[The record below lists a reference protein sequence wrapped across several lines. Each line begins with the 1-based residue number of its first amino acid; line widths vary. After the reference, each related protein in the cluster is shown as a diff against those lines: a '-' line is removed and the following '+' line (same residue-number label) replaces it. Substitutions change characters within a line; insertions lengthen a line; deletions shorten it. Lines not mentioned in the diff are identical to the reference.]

1 MPYTI
6 KHNLKCKQQTRQTQ
20 AKRKRA
26 ERVRKEKE
34 ALANDPSQTIAVGT
48 LEMLEDSSDDDTDNT
63 VDSPQDTNADN
74 STGDKETT
82 VTQPTT
88 EKTSNGQNFSNF
100 VVVRVRLNLFRW
112 FVFGVG
118 RMAHQIKKVYQKF
131 LVQHPKALKQSF
143 HGWENAQKL

>member
-63 VDSPQDTNADN
+63 VDPPQDTNADN

-88 EKTSNGQNFSNF
+88 G
-100 VVVRVRLNLFRW
+100 
-112 FVFGVG
+112 
-118 RMAHQIKKVYQKF
+118 
-131 LVQHPKALKQSF
+131 
-143 HGWENAQKL
+143 NAGSLL

>member
-63 VDSPQDTNADN
+63 VDPPQDTNADN

-100 VVVRVRLNLFRW
+100 VVVRVRLNLFR
-112 FVFGVG
+112 
-118 RMAHQIKKVYQKF
+118 
-131 LVQHPKALKQSF
+131 
-143 HGWENAQKL
+143 